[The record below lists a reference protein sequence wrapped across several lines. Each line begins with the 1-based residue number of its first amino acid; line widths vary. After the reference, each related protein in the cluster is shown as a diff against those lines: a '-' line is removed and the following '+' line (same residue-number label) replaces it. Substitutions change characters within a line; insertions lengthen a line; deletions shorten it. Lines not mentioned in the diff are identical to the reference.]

1 VSISNKCG
9 ALMASRKNI
18 SCVLRKD
25 RVCNNGY
32 ILRDQESDKIIIQ
45 YVDTRGEIYQIS
57 NMDTCSAR
65 TLAKR
70 INQFIDAGG

>member
-1 VSISNKCG
+1 
-9 ALMASRKNI
+9 MAKRKNMT
-18 SCVLRKD
+18 CALRRD
-25 RVCNNGY
+25 AVCNNGY
-32 ILRDQESDKIIIQ
+32 IARDPGNDKIIIQ
-45 YVDTRGEIYQIS
+45 YVDNRGEIHQIA